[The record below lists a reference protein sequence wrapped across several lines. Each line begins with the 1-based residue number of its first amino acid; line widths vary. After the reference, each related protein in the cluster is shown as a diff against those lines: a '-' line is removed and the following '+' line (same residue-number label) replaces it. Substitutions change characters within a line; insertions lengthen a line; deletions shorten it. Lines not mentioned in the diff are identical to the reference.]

1 MPIELVILASAARNC
16 ARMAKMTMN
25 TYLVSELETWAY
37 LLMLILAPV
46 YCCGIED
53 GVSKFVF
60 DVHHLFSEAL

>member
-16 ARMAKMTMN
+16 ARMAKMTMI

-37 LLMLILAPV
+37 VLMLILAPV

-60 DVHHLFSEAL
+60 YVHHLFSEAL

>member
-1 MPIELVILASAARNC
+1 MPIELVILAPAATNC
-16 ARMAKMTMN
+16 ARMAKMTMT

-37 LLMLILAPV
+37 VLMLILAPV